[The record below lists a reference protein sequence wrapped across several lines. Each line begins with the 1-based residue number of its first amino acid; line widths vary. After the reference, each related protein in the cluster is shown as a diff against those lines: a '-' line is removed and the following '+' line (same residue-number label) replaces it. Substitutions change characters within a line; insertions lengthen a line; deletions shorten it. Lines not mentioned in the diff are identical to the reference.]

1 MGENYWESCF
11 NMERKLFGT
20 DGIRGRANKF
30 PLTVDMISKIGMA
43 IGAVLKKE
51 GHRNNIVIGKD
62 TRLSGYMIE
71 DALAAGLNAVGIDVL
86 LLGPIPT
93 PGVAMLTKTMKCDI
107 GIVIS
112 ASHNPFYDN
121 GIKLFDTNGVKF
133 PDDIEK
139 KIEDCLESNCFEN
152 FMAEDDKLGKRTVSE
167 HSLYQ
172 QRYIQFLKNAFPRE
186 LSLDGLKIALDC
198 ANGASY
204 KITPTV
210 LEELGAE
217 LFVIGN
223 QPNGIN
229 INAECGSTD
238 IKKLQKL
245 VIEKQCDIGIA
256 LDGDADRIII
266 VDEKGREI
274 DGDKIIALVAKKMI
288 DEKTLVGDTV
298 VVTQMSNLGLENYLK
313 SFGLNVIRTKV
324 GDRYVAEE
332 MRKGG
337 FNLGGEQSGHI
348 ILGDYSTT
356 GDGTLVALQVLSILA
371 SQRNKKISEITNLYN
386 SVPQLME
393 NVVYDKDKSN
403 PLEEQSVKNI
413 IAKSEEKLHNN
424 GRLLIRK
431 SGTQPMIRVM
441 VESIDSD
448 LMKNIVKNIVE
459 EIKKY
464 V

>member
-1 MGENYWESCF
+1 
-11 NMERKLFGT
+11 MERKLFGT

-43 IGAVLKKE
+43 IGAVLRKD

-71 DALAAGLNAVGIDVL
+71 DALTAGLNAVGIDVL

-93 PGVAMLTKTMKCDI
+93 PGVAMLTRTMKCDI

-139 KIEDCLESNCFEN
+139 KIEDCLACDCFKN
-152 FMAEDDKLGKRTVSE
+152 FIAEDDELGRRTVSE

-172 QRYIQFLKNAFPRE
+172 QRYIQFLKNTFPRE

-223 QPNGIN
+223 QPNGTN

-245 VIEKQCDIGIA
+245 VIEEQCDIGIA

-266 VDEKGREI
+266 VDEKGQEI
-274 DGDKIIALVAKKMI
+274 DGDKIIALIATKMLNDKSLI
-288 DEKTLVGDTV
+288 GNTV

-313 SFGLNVIRTKV
+313 SFGVNVIRTKV

-332 MRKGG
+332 MRKGK

-356 GDGTLVALQVLSILA
+356 GDGTLVALQVLSMLA
-371 SQRNKKISEITNLYN
+371 SQKGKKISEITNLYK

-393 NVVYDKDKSN
+393 NIEYNKDKSN

-413 IAKSEEKLHNN
+413 IAKSEENLHNN

-431 SGTQPMIRVM
+431 SGTQPLIRVM
-441 VESIDSD
+441 VESTDSN
-448 LMKNIVKNIVE
+448 LMKNTVKSIVE